1 MANKDVKSQLTF
13 LANREM
19 QIKIYIPTEITATR
33 KADQVLGRT
42 SNDSD
47 IHFLLVGV

>member
-1 MANKDVKSQLTF
+1 MKRCSTLLRT
-13 LANREM
+13 REM

-42 SNDSD
+42 SNDTD